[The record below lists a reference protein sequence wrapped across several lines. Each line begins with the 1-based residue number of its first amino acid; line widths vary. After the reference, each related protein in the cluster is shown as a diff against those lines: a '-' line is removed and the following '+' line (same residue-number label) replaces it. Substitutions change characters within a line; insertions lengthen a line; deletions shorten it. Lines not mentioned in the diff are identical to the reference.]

1 MCYVL
6 RHNLY
11 IYTLAIPHFWRV
23 SLIMGFLSIAD
34 VLKVISDDKSL
45 VLFNMIALAP
55 GDSEILK
62 TTVKLTRKQYYS
74 RMSGLVNAGMVTRK
88 NGNYFITSFGK
99 IVYDAQLMIGK
110 AVESYWKLKA
120 LDSFS
125 LSSSVESQL
134 PADEYN
140 KVIDVLMNGN
150 DEIKDILRKFNNN
163 NDIAA
168 PQKETVFTQQH
179 VQKIFLK
186 VQHK

>member
-1 MCYVL
+1 
-6 RHNLY
+6 
-11 IYTLAIPHFWRV
+11 
-23 SLIMGFLSIAD
+23 MGFLSIAD

-74 RMSGLVNAGMVTRK
+74 RMSGLVNAGMVKRK

-110 AVESYWKLKA
+110 SVESYWKLKA
-120 LDSFS
+120 LDSFK
-125 LSSSVESQL
+125 LSSSANPQL
-134 PADEYN
+134 PAEEYN

-150 DEIKDILRKFNNN
+150 DEIKDILHKSNNE
-163 NDIAA
+163 NDIGDR
-168 PQKETVFTQQH
+168 QKETLYTQQLIRTSH
-179 VQKIFLK
+179 SHL
-186 VQHK
+186 